1 MKKEKNKPTPAKAVI
16 LAITLLNSENSDNLA
31 YTSQGREIKS
41 RCYSV
46 ANDLRFVNATY
57 NQTYAEWGVLKEDS
71 RGDEST
77 AVAIEKKERYL
88 HDLESQADD
97 LDEMKDLMFKLHI
110 EFFGIPYVPQP
121 KGSKKQV
128 TRDEI
133 DSSWSPKKR

>member
-1 MKKEKNKPTPAKAVI
+1 M
-16 LAITLLNSENSDNLA
+16 
-31 YTSQGREIKS
+31 
-41 RCYSV
+41 
-46 ANDLRFVNATY
+46 
-57 NQTYAEWGVLKEDS
+57 GVLKEDS
-71 RGDEST
+71 KGDEST
-77 AVAIEKKERYL
+77 AVAIKKKERYL

>member
-1 MKKEKNKPTPAKAVI
+1 MNKDKNKPTVTKAVI
-16 LAITLLNSENSDNLA
+16 QSISLLNSENSDNLA
-31 YTSQGREIKS
+31 YSTQGRLLKS
-41 RCYSV
+41 VCYSLT
-46 ANDLRFVNATY
+46 NDLRFVNSTY
-57 NQTYAEWGVLKEDS
+57 TQTFAEWGVLKEDS